1 MDFPIKYRAF
11 PIEIINPCV
20 NQDVVVPVP
29 TGFEWTAAAD
39 DVEDRHLLLFYAASP
54 SLATEM
60 IFCIGKDDIIIYH
73 KLNQNIVYLSIYL
86 SVLDGNHL

>member
-1 MDFPIKYRAF
+1 MF
-11 PIEIINPCV
+11 
-20 NQDVVVPVP
+20 QDVVVPVP

-60 IFCIGKDDIIIYH
+60 IFCIGKDDIIIYQ
-73 KLNQNIVYLSIYL
+73 KLNL
-86 SVLDGNHL
+86 SVCLAVCLPAWLSVCLS

>member
-1 MDFPIKYRAF
+1 M
-11 PIEIINPCV
+11 
-20 NQDVVVPVP
+20 VPVP

-60 IFCIGKDDIIIYH
+60 IFCIGKDDIIIYQ
-73 KLNQNIVYLSIYL
+73 KLNLSVCLSGCLPACLAVCLSVCL